1 MAKCDTTHTEKY
13 AFSSRHKDGLDL
25 FVEIAVTNKT
35 GAGTKARLAVDWAL
49 QRGIICADLH
59 LGWPDF
65 TDYICPQHA
74 VFTGSQFIGCNFT
87 GTVFV
92 ESDLDYACFND
103 CDFSDCVFDRCDFV
117 ASNFNSCAFDRV
129 SFAEEADV
137 RRDFEGLLTGWADE
151 VPGLIAA
158 FKNGLIDGCGHDG
171 ECVDLMAT
179 LHRLRGKKYKPSF
192 SEVPSPAELWL
203 QSIAKGDKPGDP
215 TPAGHAAAKAV
226 QWAEAMLQQSPGKQI
241 Y

>member
-1 MAKCDTTHTEKY
+1 MQCINRNSFDGQRFENRVFAGLRFERCYFTDSQFVGCD
-13 AFSSRHKDGLDL
+13 FSGGTFIKSGLD
-25 FVEIAVTNKT
+25 F
-35 GAGTKARLAVDWAL
+35 
-49 QRGIICADLH
+49 
-59 LGWPDF
+59 
-65 TDYICPQHA
+65 
-74 VFTGSQFIGCNFT
+74 
-87 GTVFV
+87 
-92 ESDLDYACFND
+92 ACFEN

-117 ASNFNSCAFDRV
+117 ASNFNSCSFDRV

-179 LHRLRGKKYKPSF
+179 LHRLRGKKYKPPF
-192 SEVPSPAELWL
+192 SEVPSPADLWL

-215 TPAGHAAAKAV
+215 TPAGYAAAKAV
-226 QWAEAMLQQSPGKQI
+226 QWAEAMLQQSPGKQM